1 MNDCNQQSPSQH
13 KKARQALF
21 LRSLKRSLRIGKII
35 LTCLVIIFSPFIVW
49 VILSLNRELIV
60 IMANWDWLSSS
71 FPLLFNALGE
81 QVNTAAFARGFNEA
95 ALGGLL
101 TLFGVIVT
109 VWYYQMVR
117 VQEVTEKRLF
127 VIDEILEELKKNRTI
142 VLSLNEAKT
151 EDEAETEAKG
161 DQPDTM
167 NSSGEPIF
175 ITEAWHKLGADVA
188 LLPRRL
194 HLRLSILYGCLN
206 RCRGK
211 YDYQKNK
218 ASIDRIN
225 GIIAELHKFRSSL
238 SKSEIA

>member
-1 MNDCNQQSPSQH
+1 MSDCNQQSTSQQ
-13 KKARQALF
+13 KKPLQPLF
-21 LRSLKRSLRIGKII
+21 LRSLKKLLKIGKII

-60 IMANWDWLSSS
+60 IMANWDWLSST
-71 FPLLFNALGE
+71 FPLLFHALGE
-81 QVNTAAFARGFNEA
+81 QVNTSAFARGFNEA

-101 TLFGVIVT
+101 TLFGVVVT

-127 VIDEILEELKKNRTI
+127 VIDELLEELKKNRAI
-142 VLSLNEAKT
+142 VAALNEEKV
-151 EDEAETEAKG
+151 
-161 DQPDTM
+161 DQPCTM
-167 NSSGEPIF
+167 DNDKFPPGERVF
-175 ITEAWHKLGADVA
+175 VTEAWHKLGADVA

-206 RCRGK
+206 RCRNK
-211 YDYQKNK
+211 DDYHKNK

-238 SKSEIA
+238 SKSDIA

>member
-1 MNDCNQQSPSQH
+1 MSDCNQQSPSQP

-21 LRSLKRSLRIGKII
+21 LRLFKKSLRIGKIV

-142 VLSLNEAKT
+142 VLSLNEA
-151 EDEAETEAKG
+151 EAKG
-161 DQPDTM
+161 EQPDTM
-167 NSSGEPIF
+167 NNSPGEPIF

-206 RCRGK
+206 RCRNK
-211 YDYQKNK
+211 HDYQKNK

>member
-1 MNDCNQQSPSQH
+1 MGDCNREVPPQQ
-13 KKARQALF
+13 KKVLQPLL
-21 LRSLKRSLRIGKII
+21 LRLIKKSLRTGKIA

-60 IMANWDWLSSS
+60 IMADWDWLSST
-71 FPLLFNALGE
+71 FPLLFHALGE
-81 QVNTAAFARGFNEA
+81 QVNTPAFARGFNEA

-127 VIDEILEELKKNRTI
+127 VIDEILEELKKNRAI
-142 VLSLNEAKT
+142 VTALN
-151 EDEAETEAKG
+151 DETG
-161 DQPDTM
+161 DQPCIM
-167 NSSGEPIF
+167 NNSPGEPIF
-175 ITEAWHKLGADVA
+175 VTEAWHKLGADVA

-206 RCRGK
+206 RCRDK
-211 YDYQKNK
+211 NDYHRNK

-238 SKSEIA
+238 SKPEIA

>member
-1 MNDCNQQSPSQH
+1 MSECNQLNTSQQ
-13 KKARQALF
+13 KKALQPLF
-21 LRSLKRSLRIGKII
+21 LRCLKKLLKLGKIT

-49 VILSLNRELIV
+49 VILSVNRELIV
-60 IMANWDWLSSS
+60 VMANWDWLSST
-71 FPLLFNALGE
+71 FPLLFHALGE
-81 QVNTAAFARGFNEA
+81 QVNTSAFARGFNEA

-127 VIDEILEELKKNRTI
+127 VIDEILEELKKNRSI
-142 VLSLNEAKT
+142 VAAFNESK
-151 EDEAETEAKG
+151 KG
-161 DQPDTM
+161 QLATRD
-167 NSSGEPIF
+167 NSQGELIF
-175 ITEAWHKLGADVA
+175 VTEAWHKLGADVA

-206 RCRGK
+206 KCRSPD
-211 YDYQKNK
+211 DYQKNR
-218 ASIDRIN
+218 AAIDRIS

-238 SKSEIA
+238 SRSDIA